1 MKIECKNI
9 VDFCELISI
18 SIGQDIKDK
27 CVFISSEKSYPSV
40 SFENSKKDNIKFTYV
55 FFTPL
60 YTAIYSGNIKSSLA
74 TEEYQT
80 LEDFCLKNN
89 VHIHSF
95 EKMKYISDTDSLMIN
110 THLETK

>member
-60 YTAIYSGNIKSSLA
+60 YTAIYSGNIKGNIHPNSYNLFYGI
-74 TEEYQT
+74 ENWYREY
-80 LEDFCLKNN
+80 KKWP
-89 VHIHSF
+89 HWGRS
-95 EKMKYISDTDSLMIN
+95 
-110 THLETK
+110 